1 MNPKEEKLAA
11 ASTSPTS
18 TTDGSQQTRHL
29 SCTKCFDALWF
40 CYSPYHQMQQYYRY
54 GEFDTCFG
62 KWNALLD
69 CFSLKTKR
77 LSEVQEILEAREKEK
92 AKQHIWTYR
101 TVEEASVN
109 WWMMYGHMFKLPPN
123 SKTDS

>member
-1 MNPKEEKLAA
+1 MNPKEEKQAA
-11 ASTSPTS
+11 TSTSPTS
-18 TTDGSQQTRHL
+18 TTNGSQQARQL

-54 GEFDTCFG
+54 GDFDTCFS

-77 LSEVQEILEAREKEK
+77 LSEVQDRHRKCIGMHMLPPPTILHAIPSGQSRSTRKEK
-92 AKQHIWTYR
+92 RSR
-101 TVEEASVN
+101 T
-109 WWMMYGHMFKLPPN
+109 K
-123 SKTDS
+123 